1 MAKLSFSKSQYRLV
15 KSEIID
21 VFEGDKELLGLV
33 VSDYICLKIFAEFD
47 FNLNI
52 IFKQF
57 IRLHGGEPKEKEIGH
72 MKPNEIKKELKKRF
86 FIPEEHLSFLDRY
99 INFTRFIINRHQIGH
114 TNQCSSI
121 SFEAAADY
129 MNDADEILEEIYRV
143 LHTYGKFKPKKKAN
157 KVIRCWNKCI
167 NFLVVK

>member
-1 MAKLSFSKSQYRLV
+1 MAKLSYSKSQYRLV

-86 FIPEEHLSFLDRY
+86 FIPEEHLSFLDGY

-143 LHTYGKFKPKKKAN
+143 YIHMVNLNLKRKRIKSY
-157 KVIRCWNKCI
+157 
-167 NFLVVK
+167 VVGTNV

>member
-1 MAKLSFSKSQYRLV
+1 MAKLSYSKSQYRLV

-72 MKPNEIKKELKKRF
+72 MKPNEIKKELKNIV
-86 FIPEEHLSFLDRY
+86 FIPEEHLSFLD
-99 INFTRFIINRHQIGH
+99 
-114 TNQCSSI
+114 
-121 SFEAAADY
+121 
-129 MNDADEILEEIYRV
+129 
-143 LHTYGKFKPKKKAN
+143 
-157 KVIRCWNKCI
+157 
-167 NFLVVK
+167 